1 MSDDENI
8 NENDDKM
15 VEPKQTKGNL
25 EPLLNM
31 RLPMSCIVTSSSFS
45 GKSFKI
51 CSFLYHLA
59 KRGRMHDTS
68 TSIVVFCGSAD
79 VNDDYTSFLP
89 KENVRRGWSETT
101 ASRILALHKKKIDL
115 LRRQSERAKAPV
127 RLPHLVFVL
136 EDIIGIGDVNTS
148 TSRVLRFLFT
158 SGRHYM
164 VSVIV
169 SSQSATVALNPT
181 LRLNA
186 SCILWSKL
194 SQDHLRYVW
203 QATQGMKWNE
213 FMIFSRKLERYQFGM
228 YDSSG
233 NTGFHVLE
241 AQEFPRGKWYLKQ
254 KEKNKADKRKTK
266 KNKE

>member
-1 MSDDENI
+1 MSDD
-8 NENDDKM
+8 DDDQM
-15 VEPKQTKGNL
+15 VEQKQKTKGNL

-31 RLPMSCIVTSSSFS
+31 RLPMSCIVVSSSFS
-45 GKSFKI
+45 GKSWLI
-51 CSFLYHLA
+51 NSFLYHLA

-115 LRRQSERAKAPV
+115 LRRQSERAKAPT

-148 TSRVLRFLFT
+148 TSKVLRFLFT

-203 QATQGMKWNE
+203 QATQGMKWNI
-213 FMIFSRKLERYQFGM
+213 FMTFSRKLERYQFGM

-254 KEKNKADKRKTK
+254 KEKDKNDKRKKKTK
-266 KNKE
+266 E